1 MNGSS
6 LSAPSLPGGSLPDI
20 PSSSLLNT
28 PAAGNISSQI
38 AQGQS
43 LLNQVQAAAGGDPG
57 AQQALLKAA
66 TTTLQ
71 SATSGLPRAL
81 ITDVAGI
88 ATGFAMGGPV
98 GGAVA
103 AAGVAVSLFSS
114 IFSSGAPPVY
124 EGIESKPSQAASE
137 NWRKL
142 QFYISQPNI
151 IGSTQSNL
159 PPGWYAAEYL
169 VMTAPPRTTFSPAEM
184 LAQVKGVY
192 AGAGADPYAS
202 SLMSQYGASDILVES
217 VSDCPSGDL
226 PNALLTMPLPAFL
239 GAPGVKVGAGTADAA
254 WLFMWPDPSGANLTG
269 GLQQGFSFV
278 PPGFYSSPPGYP
290 LCNLMDMELRPG
302 PGLTTLQ
309 PSSKSATWNAVLN
322 DIIPHPRLT
331 KTTIAQHALK
341 LMPDP
346 MWWQSLLYAHTFMVD
361 QGGDWGNYLFNCDL
375 MNAMATVLVMAWS
388 GAHPRAITSD
398 LLMQAAVIRNYGG
411 VGAGSGQLTAA
422 HQEFLDQWLNI
433 AAGKAPGAH
442 HPATKP
448 APNKTVRKTAA
459 APLRASATKPKLLA
473 PIKAPSPSSSPF
485 LSTSFLYP
493 AAGVGGALA
502 LYAGYRYLRDR

>member
-1 MNGSS
+1 MNGAS
-6 LSAPSLPGGSLPDI
+6 LTTPSLPGGSLPDI
-20 PSSSLLNT
+20 PASSLLNT
-28 PAAGNISSQI
+28 PAAGNVSNQI

-43 LLNQVQAAAGGDPG
+43 LLNQVQAAAGGDSG

-81 ITDVAGI
+81 ITDVAGV
-88 ATGFAMGGPV
+88 AAGFAMGGPV

-159 PPGWYAAEYL
+159 PPGWYASEYL
-169 VMTAPPRTTFSPAEM
+169 TLTAPPRTTSSPSEM
-184 LAQVKGVY
+184 LAQVKGTYV
-192 AGAGADPYAS
+192 GAGADPYAAQ
-202 SLMSQYGASDILVES
+202 LMSQYGANDIVLEN
-217 VSDCPSGDL
+217 VSSACPPVDL
-226 PNALLTMPLPAFL
+226 PKALLTMSLADFL
-239 GAPGVKVGAGTADAA
+239 GAPGERAGAGSADGA

-269 GLQQGFSFV
+269 GLEQGFSFV
-278 PPGFYSSPPGYP
+278 PPGIDPLPGSPF
-290 LCNLMDMELRPG
+290 CNLMNMQLRPG

-309 PSSKSATWNAVLN
+309 PSSKSATWTAVLN
-322 DIIPHPRLT
+322 DIIPHPRLA
-331 KTTIAQHALK
+331 KATIATNALK

-361 QGGDWGNYLFNCDL
+361 LSGDWGNYLFNCDL

-411 VGAGSGQLTAA
+411 AGAGTGKLTAA

-433 AAGKAPGAH
+433 AVGKRPGAH

-448 APNKTVRKTAA
+448 AKNKTVRKTAA
-459 APLRASATKPKLLA
+459 APLRSSTKAPKLLA
-473 PIKAPSPSSSPF
+473 PVSAPAGSSPF
-485 LSTSFLYP
+485 LQPAFLYP

-502 LYAGYRYLRDR
+502 LYAGYRYLRR